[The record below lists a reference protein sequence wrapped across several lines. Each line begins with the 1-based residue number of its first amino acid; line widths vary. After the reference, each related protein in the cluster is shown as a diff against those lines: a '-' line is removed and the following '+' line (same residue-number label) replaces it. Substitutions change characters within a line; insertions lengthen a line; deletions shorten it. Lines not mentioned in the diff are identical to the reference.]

1 MQPLRIEVYCM
12 AGDRRRTQL
21 QRADVAL
28 GSVAPLQIA
37 TESLLPPNILSTR
50 GLLVLPALDDGYSTT
65 TTTNHDIATPYTRS
79 LGRLDLRLDPAPV
92 PLNSDG
98 SHLSLSPTPHVRLSP
113 FSPPTPRALRST
125 SRARSTFTRLLA
137 AAALTAGAVLVFGGA
152 AAEVAAAVAGRTVTA
167 VLLTHGHNDHIGAA
181 REQAGAGE
189 LLA

>member
-1 MQPLRIEVYCM
+1 
-12 AGDRRRTQL
+12 L

-65 TTTNHDIATPYTRS
+65 TTTNHDIATPSTRS

-98 SHLSLSPTPHVRLSP
+98 SHPFPLSHP
-113 FSPPTPRALRST
+113 PRATLPLLPTYPACPALHLPRRSR
-125 SRARSTFTRLLA
+125 SRTAPGEPHDHATRC
-137 AAALTAGAVLVFGGA
+137 
-152 AAEVAAAVAGRTVTA
+152 
-167 VLLTHGHNDHIGAA
+167 
-181 REQAGAGE
+181 
-189 LLA
+189 